1 MIVKVIITM
10 KKITFN
16 ENPIIINSHILYD
29 HIDFCSN
36 IPVGKYILKIVHC
49 NLGIGMSDRYF
60 QESFIE
66 IYLGEENVTKSL
78 LRKWAYENESIFPIS
93 ATTENLRDI
102 LNLLHS
108 IG

>member
-1 MIVKVIITM
+1 METIMVM

-16 ENPIIINSHILYD
+16 EKPIIINSHILYD

-36 IPVGKYILKIVHC
+36 IPIGKYTLKIIHC
-49 NLGIGMSDRYF
+49 YVGIGMSDRYF

-66 IYLGEENVTKSL
+66 IYLGEENVTKSI
-78 LRKWAYENESIFPIS
+78 LRKWTYENEFSFPIP
-93 ATTENLRDI
+93 ATSENLRDI
-102 LNLLHS
+102 LNLLYS